1 MRRKNK
7 CHYCWETG
15 HNIQTCPTK
24 SAAALQG
31 EPVAQY
37 HVQKKA
43 NRIAEGVRCSHCKL
57 SGHNVATCNVKKNE
71 DQKLIADSRET
82 RKTFKEWCEKRSFGI
97 GTLICKPDTT
107 FLSADYGMVVGLN
120 TLLIHARAH
129 YACPIL
135 VRWAIAKKNGTVSLP
150 PEIFPDIRSTNH
162 WMIESAIGDF
172 NKQWTDTY
180 NNCWDLTA
188 NMIRA

>member
-43 NRIAEGVRCSHCKL
+43 NRIAEGVRCSYCKL
-57 SGHNVATCNVKKNE
+57 PGHNIATCNAKKNE
-71 DQKLIADSRET
+71 DQKLIADSREV
-82 RKTFKEWCEKRSFGI
+82 RKTFKKWCKKNSFGI
-97 GTLICKPDTT
+97 GTLISRPGTDYV
-107 FLSADYGMVVGLN
+107 SADYGMIVGLN
-120 TLLIHARAH
+120 TLLIHARA
-129 YACPIL
+129 YAACPIL
-135 VRWAIAKKNGTVSLP
+135 VRWAIAKKNGAVLLP
-150 PEIFPDIRSTNH
+150 SEIFPDIRYRNN

-172 NKQWTDTY
+172 NKQWTD
-180 NNCWDLTA
+180 
-188 NMIRA
+188 RK